1 MEKLLF
7 SFVSKDIIEFIKEYE
22 TDFLSSYLDD
32 LEEYSNNKDYKKM
45 FDEISSTI
53 ISENVYHDNDEIYN
67 LYGSLNL
74 NAYIFTYN
82 KKFYNYL
89 YSELEK
95 EESIGCIK
103 FSKFIKILLDS
114 DYEKQSIEDILTI
127 LNDNKNN
134 KFKIIYED
142 RGNKK
147 TERIISDVSINFTS
161 YFHRTMVNAH
171 CHLRNEM
178 RNFKIKSIIEVTAI

>member
-89 YSELEK
+89 YY
-95 EESIGCIK
+95 I
-103 FSKFIKILLDS
+103 
-114 DYEKQSIEDILTI
+114 
-127 LNDNKNN
+127 
-134 KFKIIYED
+134 
-142 RGNKK
+142 
-147 TERIISDVSINFTS
+147 
-161 YFHRTMVNAH
+161 
-171 CHLRNEM
+171 
-178 RNFKIKSIIEVTAI
+178 